1 MQMQNVLNHVSDR
14 SPWHMQKKMIKVF
27 IIRSKAVIVLLV
39 CTAICLQ
46 CFDAVGWAAGR
57 ASGL

>member
-14 SPWHMQKKMIKVF
+14 SPWHMQKKNDKSFHHSVHGGYCAISF
-27 IIRSKAVIVLLV
+27 
-39 CTAICLQ
+39 TAICLQ
-46 CFDAVGWAAGR
+46 RFDAVGWAAGR